1 MEKKI
6 KLELFR
12 FDIKTDYLP
21 YFAKLLV
28 KIDSQKSLLDL
39 LKIVQKNV
47 LEYGYNAYGFKINGV
62 VVFDFGLK
70 IEDLIKN
77 FGLEWKIEPL
87 NPHLAIK
94 DLMINVEPFLQKLES
109 LKQVGLDELAQDEVQ
124 SVLKDMEFRGLE
136 ALDIETQDIK
146 NVFLLSFL
154 PFAYATPL
162 SVENSEYLGEAYF
175 ILVASLYAKHKT
187 PKILETICKLENGIF
202 NAQNLQTYLFP
213 PNAKFDKCINELKMI
228 AFEMSENSQVQ
239 ALKSKLIKK
248 VNS

>member
-248 VNS
+248 INS